1 MLNSVYNLG
10 FSLKFIYKYDAMTK
24 KKTTDPIIANRQQL
38 IDILMHKSALK
49 QDIADD
55 LEMVFTQLRG
65 LIEQEFMA
73 LKEVITDQR
82 VRLFIKDR
90 GDHEFHVYIGSD
102 VLVFN
107 LHHNVFRL
115 PDSNPL
121 WGTSYFKSNPNNG
134 YFGTIH
140 IYNFLAESMQQNR
153 MEDLGNLIARIFVN
167 HERHFFIEG
176 KGALGYTFSDPQNM
190 LLSEQLLQLI
200 AQMAF
205 AYALQFD
212 LYIPPFE
219 YMDNVSVGQI
229 FMMGE
234 QLKIKTAKR
243 LGFKMSADD
252 IENS

>member
-1 MLNSVYNLG
+1 M
-10 FSLKFIYKYDAMTK
+10 K
-24 KKTTDPIIANRQQL
+24 KKAAANPLEANRQQL
-38 IDILMHKSALK
+38 IDLLMHKSALK

-55 LEMVFTQLRG
+55 LEVVFDDLRK
-65 LIEQEFMA
+65 LIETEINA
-73 LKEVITDQR
+73 LKEVITDER

-121 WGTSYFKSNPNNG
+121 WGTSYFKSQPNNG

-140 IYNFLAESMQQNR
+140 IYNFLAESLQQNR
-153 MEDLGNLIARIFVN
+153 LDDQGYLLARIFVN

-176 KGALGYTFSDPQNM
+176 KGSLGYTFSDPQHM
-190 LLSEQLLQLI
+190 LLSAEMLQLI
-200 AQMAF
+200 AQMSF

-219 YMDNVSVGQI
+219 LMDVVSVGQI
-229 FMMGE
+229 YVMGE
-234 QLKIKTAKR
+234 QLKIRTAKR
-243 LGFKMSADD
+243 LGFKMSSDESE
-252 IENS
+252 IS

>member
-1 MLNSVYNLG
+1 
-10 FSLKFIYKYDAMTK
+10 
-24 KKTTDPIIANRQQL
+24 
-38 IDILMHKSALK
+38 MHKSALK

-55 LEMVFTQLRG
+55 LELVFDDLRK
-65 LIEQEFMA
+65 LIEIEINA
-73 LKEVITDQR
+73 LKEVITDER

-121 WGTSYFKSNPNNG
+121 WGTSYFKSQPNNG

-140 IYNFLAESMQQNR
+140 IYNFLAESLQQNR
-153 MEDLGNLIARIFVN
+153 LDDQGYLLARIFVN

-176 KGALGYTFSDPQNM
+176 KGSLGYTFSDPQHM
-190 LLSEQLLQLI
+190 LLSAEMLQLI
-200 AQMAF
+200 AQMSF

-219 YMDNVSVGQI
+219 LMDEVSVGQI
-229 FMMGE
+229 YVMGE
-234 QLKIKTAKR
+234 QLKLRTAKR
-243 LGFKMSADD
+243 LGFKMSKDETE
-252 IENS
+252 IS

>member
-1 MLNSVYNLG
+1 M
-10 FSLKFIYKYDAMTK
+10 K
-24 KKTTDPIIANRQQL
+24 KKTPPDPVAANRKQL
-38 IDILMHKSALK
+38 IDILLHKSALK

-55 LEMVFTQLRG
+55 LERVFEQLRA
-65 LIEQEFMA
+65 LIETEITA
-73 LKEVITDQR
+73 LKAVITDER
-82 VRLFIKDR
+82 VRLWIKDR

-121 WGTSYFKSNPNNG
+121 WGTAYFKAFDNNG

-140 IYNFLAESMQQNR
+140 VYNFLAESMQQNR
-153 MEDLGNLIARIFVN
+153 LDDMGNLIARIFVN

-176 KGALGYTFSDPQNM
+176 KGALGVTFSDPQNM

-234 QLKIKTAKR
+234 QLKLKTAKR
-243 LGFKMSADD
+243 LGFQMSSD
-252 IENS
+252 NSDFS

>member
-1 MLNSVYNLG
+1 M
-10 FSLKFIYKYDAMTK
+10 K
-24 KKTTDPIIANRQQL
+24 KKAAANPLEANRQQL
-38 IDILMHKSALK
+38 IDLLMHKSALK

-55 LEMVFTQLRG
+55 LEVVFDDLRK
-65 LIEQEFMA
+65 LIETEINA
-73 LKEVITDQR
+73 LKEVITDER

-121 WGTSYFKSNPNNG
+121 WGTSYFKSQPNNG

-140 IYNFLAESMQQNR
+140 IYNFLAESLQQNR
-153 MEDLGNLIARIFVN
+153 LDDQGYLLARIFIN

-176 KGALGYTFSDPQNM
+176 KGSLGYTFSDPQHM
-190 LLSEQLLQLI
+190 LLSAEMLQLI
-200 AQMAF
+200 AQMSF

-219 YMDNVSVGQI
+219 LMDGVSVGQI
-229 FMMGE
+229 YVMGE
-234 QLKIKTAKR
+234 QLKLRTAKR
-243 LGFKMSADD
+243 LGFKMSADESE
-252 IENS
+252 IS

>member
-1 MLNSVYNLG
+1 M
-10 FSLKFIYKYDAMTK
+10 K
-24 KKTTDPIIANRQQL
+24 KKVASNPLEANRQQL
-38 IDILMHKSALK
+38 IDLLMHKSALK
-49 QDIADD
+49 QDVADD
-55 LEMVFTQLRG
+55 LEVVFADLRK
-65 LIEQEFMA
+65 LIDLEINA
-73 LKEVITDQR
+73 LKEVITDER

-121 WGTSYFKSNPNNG
+121 WGTSYFKSQPNNG

-140 IYNFLAESMQQNR
+140 IYNFLAESLQQNR
-153 MEDLGNLIARIFVN
+153 LDDQGYLLARIFVN

-176 KGALGYTFSDPQNM
+176 KGSLGYTFSDPQHM
-190 LLSEQLLQLI
+190 LLSSEMLQLI
-200 AQMAF
+200 AQMSF

-219 YMDNVSVGQI
+219 FMDEVSVGQI
-229 FMMGE
+229 YVMGE
-234 QLKIKTAKR
+234 QLKLRTAKR
-243 LGFKMSADD
+243 LGFKMSADESE
-252 IENS
+252 IS

>member
-1 MLNSVYNLG
+1 M
-10 FSLKFIYKYDAMTK
+10 K
-24 KKTTDPIIANRQQL
+24 KKDANDPIAANRQQL
-38 IDILMHKSALK
+38 IDILLHKSALK

-55 LEMVFTQLRG
+55 LEVVFDQLRQ
-65 LIEQEFMA
+65 LIEQEFVA
-73 LKEVITDQR
+73 LKKVVTDER

-121 WGTSYFKSNPNNG
+121 WGTAYFKANPNNG

-140 IYNFLAESMQQNR
+140 IYNFLAESLQQNR
-153 MEDLGNLIARIFVN
+153 LDDMGNLIARIFVN

-176 KGALGYTFSDPQNM
+176 KGSLGYTFSDPQHM

-212 LYIPPFE
+212 LYIPPFD

-234 QLKIKTAKR
+234 QLKLKTAKR
-243 LGFKMSADD
+243 LGFKMSAEDT
-252 IENS
+252 EFS

>member
-1 MLNSVYNLG
+1 M
-10 FSLKFIYKYDAMTK
+10 K
-24 KKTTDPIIANRQQL
+24 KKAAANPLEANRQQL
-38 IDILMHKSALK
+38 IDLLMHKSALK

-55 LEMVFTQLRG
+55 LEVVFDDLRK
-65 LIEQEFMA
+65 LIESEINA
-73 LKEVITDQR
+73 LKEVITDER

-121 WGTSYFKSNPNNG
+121 WGTSYFKSQPNNG

-140 IYNFLAESMQQNR
+140 IYNFLAESLQQNR
-153 MEDLGNLIARIFVN
+153 LDDQGYLLARIFVN

-176 KGALGYTFSDPQNM
+176 KGSLGYTFSDPQHM
-190 LLSEQLLQLI
+190 LLSAEMLQLI
-200 AQMAF
+200 AQMSF

-219 YMDNVSVGQI
+219 LMDGVSVGQI
-229 FMMGE
+229 YVMGE
-234 QLKIKTAKR
+234 QLKLRTAKR
-243 LGFKMSADD
+243 LGFKMSADESE
-252 IENS
+252 IS

>member
-1 MLNSVYNLG
+1 M
-10 FSLKFIYKYDAMTK
+10 K
-24 KKTTDPIIANRQQL
+24 KKAAANPLEANRQQL
-38 IDILMHKSALK
+38 IDLLMHKSALK

-55 LEMVFTQLRG
+55 LEVVFDDLRK
-65 LIEQEFMA
+65 LIETDINA
-73 LKEVITDQR
+73 LKEVITDER

-121 WGTSYFKSNPNNG
+121 WGTSYFKSQPNNG

-140 IYNFLAESMQQNR
+140 IYNFLAESLQQNR
-153 MEDLGNLIARIFVN
+153 LDDQGYLLARIFVN

-176 KGALGYTFSDPQNM
+176 KGSLGYTFSDPQHM
-190 LLSEQLLQLI
+190 ILSAEMLQLI
-200 AQMAF
+200 AQMSF

-219 YMDNVSVGQI
+219 LMDVVSVGQI
-229 FMMGE
+229 YVMGE
-234 QLKIKTAKR
+234 QLKIRTAKR
-243 LGFKMSADD
+243 LGFKMSADESE
-252 IENS
+252 IS

>member
-1 MLNSVYNLG
+1 M
-10 FSLKFIYKYDAMTK
+10 K
-24 KKTTDPIIANRQQL
+24 KKAAVNPLEANRQQL
-38 IDILMHKSALK
+38 IDLLMHKSALK

-55 LEMVFTQLRG
+55 LEVVFDDLRK
-65 LIEQEFMA
+65 LIETEINA
-73 LKEVITDQR
+73 LKEVITDER

-121 WGTSYFKSNPNNG
+121 WGTSYFKSQPNNG

-140 IYNFLAESMQQNR
+140 IYNFLAESLQQNR
-153 MEDLGNLIARIFVN
+153 LDDQGYLLARIFVN

-176 KGALGYTFSDPQNM
+176 KGSLGYTFSDPQHM
-190 LLSEQLLQLI
+190 LLSAEMLQLI
-200 AQMAF
+200 AQMSF

-219 YMDNVSVGQI
+219 LMDVVSVGQI
-229 FMMGE
+229 YVMGE
-234 QLKIKTAKR
+234 QLKIRTAKR
-243 LGFKMSADD
+243 LGFKMSSDESE
-252 IENS
+252 IS

>member
-1 MLNSVYNLG
+1 M
-10 FSLKFIYKYDAMTK
+10 K
-24 KKTTDPIIANRQQL
+24 KKAAANPLEANRQQL
-38 IDILMHKSALK
+38 IDLLMHKSALK

-55 LEMVFTQLRG
+55 LEVVFDDLRK
-65 LIEQEFMA
+65 LIETEINA
-73 LKEVITDQR
+73 LKEVITDER

-121 WGTSYFKSNPNNG
+121 WGTSYFKSQPNNG

-140 IYNFLAESMQQNR
+140 IYNFLAESLQQNR
-153 MEDLGNLIARIFVN
+153 LDDQGYLLARIFVN

-176 KGALGYTFSDPQNM
+176 KGSLGYTFSDPQHM
-190 LLSEQLLQLI
+190 LLSAEMLQLI
-200 AQMAF
+200 AQMSF

-219 YMDNVSVGQI
+219 LMDVVSVGQI
-229 FMMGE
+229 YVMGE
-234 QLKIKTAKR
+234 QLKIRTAKR
-243 LGFKMSADD
+243 LGFKMSADESE
-252 IENS
+252 IS

>member
-1 MLNSVYNLG
+1 M
-10 FSLKFIYKYDAMTK
+10 K
-24 KKTTDPIIANRQQL
+24 KKVASNPLEANRQQL
-38 IDILMHKSALK
+38 IDLLMHKSALK
-49 QDIADD
+49 QDVADD
-55 LEMVFTQLRG
+55 LEVVFADLRK
-65 LIEQEFMA
+65 LIDLEIKA
-73 LKEVITDQR
+73 LKEVITDER

-121 WGTSYFKSNPNNG
+121 WGTSYFKSQPNNG

-140 IYNFLAESMQQNR
+140 IYNFLAESLQQNR
-153 MEDLGNLIARIFVN
+153 LDDQGYLLARIFVN

-176 KGALGYTFSDPQNM
+176 KGSLGYTFSDPQHM
-190 LLSEQLLQLI
+190 LLSSEMLQLI
-200 AQMAF
+200 AQMSF

-219 YMDNVSVGQI
+219 LMDEVSVGQI
-229 FMMGE
+229 YVMGE
-234 QLKIKTAKR
+234 QLKLRTAKR
-243 LGFKMSADD
+243 LGFKMSADESE
-252 IENS
+252 IS

>member
-1 MLNSVYNLG
+1 M
-10 FSLKFIYKYDAMTK
+10 K
-24 KKTTDPIIANRQQL
+24 KKAAANPLEANRQQL
-38 IDILMHKSALK
+38 IDLLMHKSALK

-55 LEMVFTQLRG
+55 IEVVFDDLRK
-65 LIEQEFMA
+65 LIETEINA
-73 LKEVITDQR
+73 LKEVITDER

-121 WGTSYFKSNPNNG
+121 WGTSYFKSQPNNG

-140 IYNFLAESMQQNR
+140 IYNFLAESLQQNR
-153 MEDLGNLIARIFVN
+153 LDDQGYLLARIFVN

-176 KGALGYTFSDPQNM
+176 KGSLGYTFSDPQHM
-190 LLSEQLLQLI
+190 LLSAEMLQLI
-200 AQMAF
+200 AQMSF

-219 YMDNVSVGQI
+219 LMDEVSVGQI
-229 FMMGE
+229 YVMGE
-234 QLKIKTAKR
+234 QLKLRTAKR
-243 LGFKMSADD
+243 LGFKMSTDETE
-252 IENS
+252 IS

>member
-1 MLNSVYNLG
+1 M
-10 FSLKFIYKYDAMTK
+10 K
-24 KKTTDPIIANRQQL
+24 KKAAANPLEANRQQL
-38 IDILMHKSALK
+38 IDLLMHKSALK

-55 LEMVFTQLRG
+55 LEVVFEDLRK
-65 LIEQEFMA
+65 LIETEINA
-73 LKEVITDQR
+73 LKEVITDER

-121 WGTSYFKSNPNNG
+121 WGTSYFKNQPNNG

-140 IYNFLAESMQQNR
+140 IYNFLAESLQQNR
-153 MEDLGNLIARIFVN
+153 LDDQGYLLARIFVN

-176 KGALGYTFSDPQNM
+176 KGSLGYTFSDPQHM
-190 LLSEQLLQLI
+190 LLSAEMLQLI
-200 AQMAF
+200 AQMSF

-219 YMDNVSVGQI
+219 LMDEVSVGQI
-229 FMMGE
+229 YVMGE
-234 QLKIKTAKR
+234 QLKLRTAKR
-243 LGFKMSADD
+243 LGFKMSKDETE
-252 IENS
+252 IS

>member
-1 MLNSVYNLG
+1 M
-10 FSLKFIYKYDAMTK
+10 K
-24 KKTTDPIIANRQQL
+24 KKDANDPIAANRQQL
-38 IDILMHKSALK
+38 IDILLHKSALK

-55 LEMVFTQLRG
+55 LEVVFDQLRQ
-65 LIEQEFMA
+65 LIEQEFVA
-73 LKEVITDQR
+73 LKQVVTDER

-121 WGTSYFKSNPNNG
+121 WGTAYFKANPNNG

-140 IYNFLAESMQQNR
+140 IYNFLAESLQQNR
-153 MEDLGNLIARIFVN
+153 LDDMGNLIARIFVN

-176 KGALGYTFSDPQNM
+176 KGSLGYTFSDPQHM

-212 LYIPPFE
+212 LYIPPFD

-234 QLKIKTAKR
+234 QLKLKTAKR
-243 LGFKMSADD
+243 LGFKMSAEDTD
-252 IENS
+252 FS

>member
-1 MLNSVYNLG
+1 M
-10 FSLKFIYKYDAMTK
+10 K
-24 KKTTDPIIANRQQL
+24 KKDANDPIAANRQQL
-38 IDILMHKSALK
+38 IDILLHKSALK

-55 LEMVFTQLRG
+55 LEVVFAQLRQ
-65 LIEQEFMA
+65 LIEQEFVA
-73 LKEVITDQR
+73 LKQVVTDER

-121 WGTSYFKSNPNNG
+121 WGTSYFKSQPNNG

-140 IYNFLAESMQQNR
+140 IYNFLAESLQQNR
-153 MEDLGNLIARIFVN
+153 LDDQGYLLARIFVN

-176 KGALGYTFSDPQNM
+176 KGSLGYTFSDPQHM
-190 LLSEQLLQLI
+190 LLSAEMLQLI
-200 AQMAF
+200 AQMSF

-219 YMDNVSVGQI
+219 LMDEVSVGQI
-229 FMMGE
+229 YVMGE
-234 QLKIKTAKR
+234 QLKLRTAKR
-243 LGFKMSADD
+243 LGFKMSTDETE
-252 IENS
+252 IS

>member
-1 MLNSVYNLG
+1 M
-10 FSLKFIYKYDAMTK
+10 K
-24 KKTTDPIIANRQQL
+24 KKVASNPLEANRQQL
-38 IDILMHKSALK
+38 IDLLMHKSALK
-49 QDIADD
+49 QDVADD
-55 LEMVFTQLRG
+55 LEVVFADLRK
-65 LIEQEFMA
+65 LIDLEINA
-73 LKEVITDQR
+73 LKEVITDER

-121 WGTSYFKSNPNNG
+121 WGTSYFKSQPNNG

-140 IYNFLAESMQQNR
+140 IYNFLAESLQQNR
-153 MEDLGNLIARIFVN
+153 LDDQGYLLARIFVN

-176 KGALGYTFSDPQNM
+176 KGSLGYTFSDPQHM
-190 LLSEQLLQLI
+190 LLSSEMLQLI
-200 AQMAF
+200 AQMSF

-219 YMDNVSVGQI
+219 LMDEVSVGQI
-229 FMMGE
+229 YVMGE
-234 QLKIKTAKR
+234 QLKLRTAKR
-243 LGFKMSADD
+243 LGFKMSADESE
-252 IENS
+252 IS

>member
-1 MLNSVYNLG
+1 M
-10 FSLKFIYKYDAMTK
+10 K
-24 KKTTDPIIANRQQL
+24 KKPAADPIVANRQQL
-38 IDILMHKSALK
+38 IDILLHKSALK

-55 LEMVFTQLRG
+55 AERVFEQLRA
-65 LIEQEFMA
+65 LIDKELIA
-73 LKEVITDQR
+73 LKEVITDER
-82 VRLFIKDR
+82 VRLWIKDR

-121 WGTSYFKSNPNNG
+121 WGTAYFKSNPNNG

-153 MEDLGNLIARIFVN
+153 LDDMGNLIARIFVN

-176 KGALGYTFSDPQNM
+176 KGSLGATFNDPQHM

-229 FMMGE
+229 FVMGE
-234 QLKIKTAKR
+234 QLKLKTAKR
-243 LGFKMSADD
+243 LGFKMSSDAPE
-252 IENS
+252 IS

>member
-1 MLNSVYNLG
+1 M
-10 FSLKFIYKYDAMTK
+10 K
-24 KKTTDPIIANRQQL
+24 KKVASNPLEANRQQL
-38 IDILMHKSALK
+38 IDLLIHKSALK
-49 QDIADD
+49 QDVADD
-55 LEMVFTQLRG
+55 LEVVFSDMRK
-65 LIEQEFMA
+65 LIDLEINA
-73 LKEVITDQR
+73 LKEVITDER

-121 WGTSYFKSNPNNG
+121 WGTSYFKSQPNNG

-140 IYNFLAESMQQNR
+140 IYNFLAESLQQNR
-153 MEDLGNLIARIFVN
+153 LDDQGYLLARIFVN

-176 KGALGYTFSDPQNM
+176 KGSLGYTFNDPQHM
-190 LLSEQLLQLI
+190 LLSSEMLQLI
-200 AQMAF
+200 AQMSF

-219 YMDNVSVGQI
+219 FMDEVSVGQI
-229 FMMGE
+229 YVMGE
-234 QLKIKTAKR
+234 QLKLRTAKR
-243 LGFKMSADD
+243 LGFKMSADESE
-252 IENS
+252 IS

>member
-1 MLNSVYNLG
+1 M
-10 FSLKFIYKYDAMTK
+10 K
-24 KKTTDPIIANRQQL
+24 KKVASNPLEANRQQL
-38 IDILMHKSALK
+38 IDLLMHKSALK
-49 QDIADD
+49 QDVADD
-55 LEMVFTQLRG
+55 LEVVFADLRK
-65 LIEQEFMA
+65 LIDLEIKA
-73 LKEVITDQR
+73 LKEVITDER

-121 WGTSYFKSNPNNG
+121 WGTSYFKSQPNNG

-140 IYNFLAESMQQNR
+140 IYNFLAESLQQNR
-153 MEDLGNLIARIFVN
+153 LDDQGYLLARIFVN

-176 KGALGYTFSDPQNM
+176 KGSLGYTFSDPQHM
-190 LLSEQLLQLI
+190 LLSSEMLQLV
-200 AQMAF
+200 AQMSF

-219 YMDNVSVGQI
+219 LMDEVSVGQI
-229 FMMGE
+229 YVMGE
-234 QLKIKTAKR
+234 QLKLRTAKR
-243 LGFKMSADD
+243 LGFKMSADESE
-252 IENS
+252 IS

>member
-1 MLNSVYNLG
+1 M
-10 FSLKFIYKYDAMTK
+10 K
-24 KKTTDPIIANRQQL
+24 KKAVANPLEANRQQL
-38 IDILMHKSALK
+38 IDLLMHKSALK

-55 LEMVFTQLRG
+55 IEVVFDDLRK
-65 LIEQEFMA
+65 LIETEINA
-73 LKEVITDQR
+73 LKEVITDER

-121 WGTSYFKSNPNNG
+121 WGTSYFKSQPNNG

-140 IYNFLAESMQQNR
+140 IYNFLAESLQQNR
-153 MEDLGNLIARIFVN
+153 LDDQGYLLARIFVN

-176 KGALGYTFSDPQNM
+176 KGSLGYTFSDPQHM
-190 LLSEQLLQLI
+190 LLSAEMLQLI
-200 AQMAF
+200 AQMSF

-219 YMDNVSVGQI
+219 LMDEVSVGQI
-229 FMMGE
+229 YVMGE
-234 QLKIKTAKR
+234 QLKLRTAKR
-243 LGFKMSADD
+243 LGFKMSTDETE
-252 IENS
+252 IS

>member
-1 MLNSVYNLG
+1 M
-10 FSLKFIYKYDAMTK
+10 K
-24 KKTTDPIIANRQQL
+24 KKAAANPLEANRQQL
-38 IDILMHKSALK
+38 IDLLMHKSALK

-55 LEMVFTQLRG
+55 IEVVFDDLRK
-65 LIEQEFMA
+65 LIETEINA
-73 LKEVITDQR
+73 LKEVITDER

-121 WGTSYFKSNPNNG
+121 WGTSYFKSQPNNG

-140 IYNFLAESMQQNR
+140 IYNFLAESLQQNR
-153 MEDLGNLIARIFVN
+153 LDDQGYLLSRIFVN

-176 KGALGYTFSDPQNM
+176 KGSLGYTFSDPQHM
-190 LLSEQLLQLI
+190 LLSAEMLQLI
-200 AQMAF
+200 AQMSF

-219 YMDNVSVGQI
+219 LMDEVSVGQI
-229 FMMGE
+229 YVMGE
-234 QLKIKTAKR
+234 QLKLRTAKR
-243 LGFKMSADD
+243 LGFKMSTDETE
-252 IENS
+252 IS

>member
-1 MLNSVYNLG
+1 M
-10 FSLKFIYKYDAMTK
+10 K
-24 KKTTDPIIANRQQL
+24 KKVASNPLEANRQQL
-38 IDILMHKSALK
+38 IDLLMHKSALK
-49 QDIADD
+49 QDVADD
-55 LEMVFTQLRG
+55 LEVVFADLRK
-65 LIEQEFMA
+65 LIDLEIKA
-73 LKEVITDQR
+73 LKEVITDER

-121 WGTSYFKSNPNNG
+121 WGTSYFKSQPNNG

-140 IYNFLAESMQQNR
+140 IYNFLAESLQQNR
-153 MEDLGNLIARIFVN
+153 LDDQGYLLARIFVN

-176 KGALGYTFSDPQNM
+176 KGSLGYTFSDPQHM
-190 LLSEQLLQLI
+190 LLSAEMLQLI
-200 AQMAF
+200 AQMSF

-219 YMDNVSVGQI
+219 LIDEVSVGQI
-229 FMMGE
+229 YVMGE
-234 QLKIKTAKR
+234 QLKLRTAKR
-243 LGFKMSADD
+243 LGFKMSAD
-252 IENS
+252 ESEFS